1 MDLEELKSTEIWQLY
16 EKGKNYMRML
26 KIFSDTDLN
35 YRMYGGNQWE
45 GAKIEGIEQAQ
56 YNFIE
61 TIVNYK
67 VSTINQNLWQ
77 MNFSSE
83 NFDREF
89 RKTAEKT
96 CDMLNR
102 KARKVWEKDQMDV
115 KIREISDDSAINDE
129 GIIYVDYD
137 DEEQSPKNEVINKND
152 IQYGNEQSSDIQSQ
166 PYIIIS
172 QRKSVIEVQNMAR
185 SEGASEEDLRYII
198 GDTDTAEQPGED
210 AKIEKDN
217 MCTLVIKM
225 WKEKG
230 TVWFA
235 KSTRYLDIVKPS
247 DSGLTLY
254 PVAHFPWKE
263 KKGYSRGE
271 GEVRY
276 LIPNQLELNKTLAR
290 MLLSVKQCA
299 YAQKVANMEKIAN
312 PGALGQVGGIIKTR
326 GNVEDVA
333 RIFTYI
339 QPASMSTDV
348 SKLISDLISITRELK
363 SSSEIATGGIN
374 PEDAS
379 GKAILAVQQASQQP
393 LVKQLTGLKKF
404 IEDIARIW
412 LDMWTVYTPEGMTL
426 EEEIKDP
433 ETGETIIQTVDVPE
447 TVLENL
453 KGTVK
458 VDITPKSAFDKYA
471 TELTLENLLKGG
483 YFAPEMVS
491 QLRIYAEALPDD
503 ATAPKQKLLD
513 ICDKTEEEQRRIAE
527 INAQAQLMQQRANS
541 FLSSDPDTQADTIL
555 DAQQQVQTE
564 EGTKE
569 VPTEEAPVEM

>member
-1 MDLEELKSTEIWQLY
+1 MDLDELKTTEIWELY
-16 EKGKNYMRML
+16 EKGKNYMRQL
-26 KIFSDTDLN
+26 KVFSDTDLN

-67 VSTINQNLWQ
+67 VSTINQNLWA

-83 NFDREF
+83 NFDRAF
-89 RKTAEKT
+89 RKTAEET
-96 CDMLNR
+96 CDLLNR
-102 KARKVWEKDQMDV
+102 KARKVWEKDQMDS
-115 KIREISDDSAINDE
+115 KIRVASDDSAINDE

-137 DEEQSPKNEVINKND
+137 EEEQSPKNELINKND

-166 PYIIIS
+166 PYIVIS
-172 QRKSVIEVQNMAR
+172 QRKSVIEVENMAR
-185 SEGASEEDLRYII
+185 SEGLSEEDLRYII
-198 GDTDTAEQPGED
+198 GDTDTTEQPGED

-217 MCTLVIKM
+217 MVTVVIKM

-235 KSTRYLDIVKPS
+235 KSTKYLDIVKPS
-247 DSGLTLY
+247 DTGLTLY

-263 KKGYSRGE
+263 KKGSARGE
-271 GEVRY
+271 GEVRQ

-290 MLLSVKQCA
+290 MLLSIKQCA
-299 YAQKVANMEKIAN
+299 YSQKVANMEKIAN
-312 PGALGQVGGIIKTR
+312 PSALGQVGGIIKTR
-326 GNVEDVA
+326 GNVEDVS

-348 SKLISDLISITRELK
+348 SKLINDLISITRELK
-363 SSSEIATGGIN
+363 NASEIATGGIN

-404 IEDIARIW
+404 IEDLARIW
-412 LDMWTVYTPEGMTL
+412 LDMWTVYTPDGMVL
-426 EEEIKDP
+426 EEEIKDE
-433 ETGETIIQTVDVPE
+433 ETGETYIQTVDVPAS
-447 TVLENL
+447 VLQNL

-458 VDITPKSAFDKYA
+458 IDVTPKGAFDKYA
-471 TELTLENLLKGG
+471 QELSLENLLKAG
-483 YFAPEMVS
+483 YFAPQMVG
-491 QLRIYAEALPDD
+491 QLKIYANALPDD
-503 ATAPKQKLLD
+503 STMPKQKLLD
-513 ICDKTEEEQRRIAE
+513 ICEEIEEEQRKIAQ
-527 INAQAQLMQQRANS
+527 INAEAQILQQRANE
-541 FLSSDPDTQADTIL
+541 FLMGTPEDQANAISDAEQKLQLEQIEKL
-555 DAQQQVQTE
+555 L
-564 EGTKE
+564 
-569 VPTEEAPVEM
+569 

>member
-1 MDLEELKSTEIWQLY
+1 MDLDELKTTEIWELY
-16 EKGKNYMRML
+16 EKGKNYMRQL
-26 KIFSDTDLN
+26 KVFSDTDLN

-67 VSTINQNLWQ
+67 VSTINQNLWA

-83 NFDREF
+83 NFDRAF
-89 RKTAEKT
+89 RKTAEET
-96 CDMLNR
+96 CDLLNR
-102 KARKVWEKDQMDV
+102 KARKVWEKDQMDS
-115 KIREISDDSAINDE
+115 KIRVASDDSAINDE

-137 DEEQSPKNEVINKND
+137 EEEQSPKNELINKND

-166 PYIIIS
+166 PYIVIS
-172 QRKSVIEVQNMAR
+172 QRKSVIEVENMAR
-185 SEGASEEDLRYII
+185 AEGLSEEDLRYII

-217 MCTLVIKM
+217 MVTVVIKM

-235 KSTRYLDIVKPS
+235 KSTKYLDIVKPS
-247 DSGLTLY
+247 DTGLTLY

-263 KKGYSRGE
+263 KKGSARGE
-271 GEVRY
+271 GEVRQ

-290 MLLSVKQCA
+290 MLLSIKQCA
-299 YAQKVANMEKIAN
+299 YSQKVANMEKIAN
-312 PGALGQVGGIIKTR
+312 PSALGQVGGIIKTR
-326 GNVEDVA
+326 GNVEDVS

-348 SKLISDLISITRELK
+348 SKLINDLISITRELK
-363 SSSEIATGGIN
+363 NASEIATGGIN

-404 IEDIARIW
+404 IEDLARIW
-412 LDMWTVYTPEGMTL
+412 LDMWTVYTPDGMVL
-426 EEEIKDP
+426 EEEIKDE
-433 ETGETIIQTVDVPE
+433 ETGETYIQTVDVPAS
-447 TVLENL
+447 VLQNL

-458 VDITPKSAFDKYA
+458 IDVTPKGAFDKYA
-471 TELTLENLLKGG
+471 QELSLENLLKAG
-483 YFAPEMVS
+483 YFAPQMVG
-491 QLRIYAEALPDD
+491 QLKIYANALPDD
-503 ATAPKQKLLD
+503 STMPKQKLLD
-513 ICDKTEEEQRRIAE
+513 ICEEIEEEQRKIAQ
-527 INAQAQLMQQRANS
+527 INAEAQILQQRANE
-541 FLSSDPDTQADTIL
+541 FLMGTPEDQANAISDAEQKLQLEQIEKL
-555 DAQQQVQTE
+555 L
-564 EGTKE
+564 
-569 VPTEEAPVEM
+569 